1 MRTPLTTLE
10 QRAEQAIEDC
20 KYSSAAT
27 MSRHMETLM
36 KVSSDLLAALRE
48 TREELKQWTTWGI
61 IEIAVRNPNI
71 ASYMNHW
78 EDRAEAAERERDRLK
93 AQVEDARMGHVRLDE
108 CYGAEATKGRP
119 LYDRISAKIEQLA
132 RERDKEKHLRETVE
146 ALVNQWADQLTALRV
161 KE

>member
-1 MRTPLTTLE
+1 MTGIP
-10 QRAEQAIEDC
+10 IDC
-20 KYSSAAT
+20 GPVVEPCEECGGT
-27 MSRHMETLM
+27 GTVSRCQ
-36 KVSSDLLAALRE
+36 SCADLLAALRE

-93 AQVEDARMGHVRLDE
+93 ASLKLVTGILATLARLEQEMRESVTDCRHVD
-108 CYGAEATKGRP
+108 
-119 LYDRISAKIEQLA
+119 DRRVYEWANQLA
-132 RERDKEKHLRETVE
+132 
-146 ALVNQWADQLTALRV
+146 ALRG